1 MRYKSFVL
9 SFTLFFILILLMCIS
24 CQKKGCTD
32 PVAINYSNEAE
43 KNDNSCQYQD
53 FDKFDLLTN
62 LTNNY
67 ILPSIESYKNK
78 VTLLKTS
85 TDLFILSPN
94 IINLNN
100 LRSSWEE
107 THLNWQDIAFLD
119 FGPSEYNESV
129 IKSGATAISARDFL
143 VAYNVNLN
151 TTSTRRANAVAFDI
165 REAGRIKREGG
176 TLSGKV
182 IKDANGN
189 PLPAEIIARF
199 TEIVAEGKADYVE
212 TKKIKGLAGFFGQ
225 SMQYAFSKD
234 YDFNFK
240 GETDIYNFVVGL
252 GKKISSGE
260 VDLVSKASKGL
271 LIEDFLLALMQQHID
286 MEIMVR

>member
-85 TDLFILSPN
+85 SDLFILSPN

-107 THLNWQDIAFLD
+107 THLNWQDIACLLYTS
-119 FGPSEYNESV
+119 PSP
-129 IKSGATAISARDFL
+129 RD
-143 VAYNVNLN
+143 
-151 TTSTRRANAVAFDI
+151 
-165 REAGRIKREGG
+165 
-176 TLSGKV
+176 
-182 IKDANGN
+182 
-189 PLPAEIIARF
+189 
-199 TEIVAEGKADYVE
+199 
-212 TKKIKGLAGFFGQ
+212 
-225 SMQYAFSKD
+225 
-234 YDFNFK
+234 
-240 GETDIYNFVVGL
+240 
-252 GKKISSGE
+252 
-260 VDLVSKASKGL
+260 
-271 LIEDFLLALMQQHID
+271 
-286 MEIMVR
+286 